1 MRRLGFI
8 LCFVMCIAAFSTV
21 EAQTKEKR
29 PLVVI
34 YQIDSAESAFPITA
48 ALSEQIEQTKRA
60 DSLVYQPSE
69 PFIQRLVAE
78 GSIDKNLAIAAP
90 NATQQLAISAALG
103 AQASLQISAQLVEDT
118 VQVTPSKQ
126 IAKKTKNKQPVKFT
140 KNMTLRISAVWKAT
154 NSNQTWQNKFDSP
167 VIYRGSNKE
176 IDRISTA
183 RTAASTLSTKLV
195 AEPLNGTAMI
205 EAPTKET
212 STPAPAAVAPESP
225 AEPTGDTSSLSKQN
239 EEAGDRALQAGDL
252 ALAIAKYRDAISLQP
267 LQPAPRAKL
276 INAYLKLKMDTEALN
291 EAKRATE
298 LIGAVSELA
307 GPLADAYVSAD
318 QPEEAEKLFRQ
329 MLDKDPSNVQI
340 ALRLVDVLW
349 NNGRLNEAETLLKK
363 TLDAAKDHYEP
374 YMKLAHLYALKNQ
387 FTDAANMVT
396 QIYKL
401 VPDTDETTR
410 SDIFG
415 SLVADLYPSIQ
426 KICQLS
432 TDAIKSQKDKKTTRE
447 QLYNELTT
455 HSNEAEKLYGYV
467 SGLVPTPQQI
477 TQHEG
482 YKLSCVLL
490 KNGLATLTDAITNND
505 AAQQT
510 EGETSIGEALRE
522 AISAGK
528 QNTVGVH

>member
-1 MRRLGFI
+1 MRRLGYI
-8 LCFVMCIAAFSTV
+8 LCLMVCITAFSTV
-21 EAQTKEKR
+21 EAQTKDKR

-34 YQIDSAESAFPITA
+34 YQIDSAETAFPITA
-48 ALSEQIEQTKRA
+48 ALSDQIEQTKRA
-60 DSLVYQPSE
+60 DTLVYQPSE

-78 GSIDKNLAIAAP
+78 GSINKNLAIAAP
-90 NATQQLAISAALG
+90 NPTQQLAISGALG
-103 AQASLQISAQLVEDT
+103 AQASLEISAQLVEDT
-118 VQVTPSKQ
+118 VKITPPKKVAKQ
-126 IAKKTKNKQPVKFT
+126 TNNKQAVKFT
-140 KNMTLRISAVWKAT
+140 KTMTLRISAAWRST
-154 NSNQTWQNKFDSP
+154 NSNQMWQNKFDSP
-167 VIYRGSNKE
+167 VVYRGSNKE
-176 IDRISTA
+176 IDRVSTA
-183 RTAASTLSTKLV
+183 RTAASTLSAKLV
-195 AEPLNGTAMI
+195 AEPLNSTAMI
-205 EAPTKET
+205 EAPAKET
-212 STPAPAAVAPESP
+212 VTQTPVAAPEVP
-225 AEPTGDTSSLSKQN
+225 ATVSADTTSLSKQN
-239 EEAGDRALQAGDL
+239 EEAGDRAMQAGDL

-267 LQPAPRAKL
+267 MLPTPRAKL
-276 INAYLKLKMDTEALN
+276 IDAYLKMKMDDEALS

-307 GPLADAYVSAD
+307 APLADAYVSAD
-318 QPEEAEKLFRQ
+318 QPEEAERLFRS
-329 MLDKDPSNVQI
+329 MLDKDPANVQV

-363 TLDAAKDHYEP
+363 TIEAAKDHYEP
-374 YMKLAHLYALKNQ
+374 YLKLAHLYALKNQ
-387 FTDAANMVT
+387 FAEAANMVT

-401 VPDTDETTR
+401 VPESDETTR
-410 SDIFG
+410 SDIFDG
-415 SLVADLYPSIQ
+415 LASDLYPTIQ

-432 TDAIKSQKDKKTTRE
+432 TDAIKSQKNKKTTRE

-455 HSNEAEKLYGYV
+455 HGNEAEKLYSYV
-467 SGLVPTPQQI
+467 SGLIPAPPQI

-510 EGETSIGEALRE
+510 EGETSISEALRE